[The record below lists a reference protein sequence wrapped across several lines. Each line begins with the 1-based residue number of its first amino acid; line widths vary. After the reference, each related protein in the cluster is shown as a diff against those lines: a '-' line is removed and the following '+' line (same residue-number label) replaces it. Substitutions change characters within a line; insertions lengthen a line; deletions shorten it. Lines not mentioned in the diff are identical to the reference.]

1 MSKVNNQATE
11 KQAEVAMPDE
21 DQVVN
26 YLLAHPDFFLRH
38 SLLLNDLEVPHES
51 GSAVSL
57 VERQV
62 MVLREKNQ
70 HFENKLREMVDAV
83 HDNQRLHVSLHR
95 LAVSLFGADGMDDLM
110 GIVDDEL
117 RHKLGTDFVNFRL
130 HAEDS
135 LQIAD
140 EASQTYVAADDAILQ
155 EFAPLIEKN
164 RIQCGRLSEQQIDS
178 LFGEDA
184 ANVKS
189 AAVIPVD
196 ARGLTGLIA
205 LGSSDEQRYHPAM
218 GTDFLSRLADL
229 ISAAMKS
236 QLASE

>member
-1 MSKVNNQATE
+1 MSKANNPAKE
-11 KQAEVAMPDE
+11 KQADVAMPDE

-38 SLLLNDLEVPHES
+38 SLLLNDLQVPHES
-51 GSAVSL
+51 GGAVSL

-95 LAVSLFGADGMDDLM
+95 LAVSLFAADGLDDIM

-117 RHKLGTDFVNFRL
+117 RHKLGTDFVHFRL
-130 HAEDS
+130 HAEDG
-135 LQIAD
+135 LQVAD
-140 EASQTYVAADDAILQ
+140 EQSQTYVAADDEVLQ
-155 EFAPLIEKN
+155 VFAPLIEKQ
-164 RIQCGRLSEQQIDS
+164 RIQCGRLSEQQIQQ
-178 LFGEDA
+178 LFMEDA
-184 ANVKS
+184 DEVKS
-189 AAVIPVD
+189 AAVIPVH
-196 ARGLTGLIA
+196 AKGLSGLIA
-205 LGSSDEQRYHPAM
+205 LGSSDEQRYHPGM

-229 ISAAMKS
+229 ICAAMNA
-236 QLASE
+236 QLESE